1 MSESFGKAYK
11 LCSKKKQQ
19 FLFEDKTTVKAYP
32 FLLHFRLM
40 ELDANSPFQVV
51 VSAPKR
57 VFRRAHDRN
66 YAKRVMRELL
76 RKNKTPLED
85 VLSENKQQVALFLL
99 RTSSEDIP
107 FEILERKFNALLDKL
122 IQELKT
128 KL

>member
-1 MSESFGKAYK
+1 MNESFGKAYK

-19 FLFEDKTTVKAYP
+19 ALFEDKLTVKSYP

-40 ELDANSPFQVV
+40 ELDSTERFQVV

-66 YAKRVMRELL
+66 YAKRVMRELM
-76 RKNKTPLED
+76 RKNKHELET
-85 VLSENKQQVALFLL
+85 VLAASGQQLALFLL
-99 RTSSEDIP
+99 RTSSEDLP
-107 FEILERKFNALLDKL
+107 FEILQRKFESLLQKL
-122 IQELKT
+122 LQELKT